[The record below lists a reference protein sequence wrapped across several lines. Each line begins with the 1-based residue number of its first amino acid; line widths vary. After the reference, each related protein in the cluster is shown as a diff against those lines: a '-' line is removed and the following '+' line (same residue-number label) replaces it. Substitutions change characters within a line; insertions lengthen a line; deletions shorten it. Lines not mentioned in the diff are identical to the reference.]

1 MVLSDTKNQKE
12 FLHKRSTKK
21 LIRSCYEQSNSS
33 DTYTKL
39 IVFIKFNRIFVAL
52 FEHAIR
58 FNLYHFSF
66 YRIVT
71 KLIYKFEQAQLIGN
85 LYLAILPTFKS
96 FVLVFE
102 HKTPQIHRLYDEL
115 VKVLR
120 TFLQHFL
127 KFESL
132 VDVEYA
138 KLLELNLKDHVRP
151 KKDIF
156 VGAATKRLLR
166 KLRKARK
173 KDIAEDFLDK
183 VKNAFVEM
191 GTYIQKK
198 FPLANSLLKKLSA
211 LDLIARGHTV
221 THRYLSDLPAYF
233 PTIISEENDD
243 AYLREIMEYQTADL
257 PSPTANKNEEVLY
270 VPLDEW
276 WAKVFETRN
285 FLF

>member
-1 MVLSDTKNQKE
+1 M
-12 FLHKRSTKK
+12 
-21 LIRSCYEQSNSS
+21 YE
-33 DTYTKL
+33 
-39 IVFIKFNRIFVAL
+39 
-52 FEHAIR
+52 
-58 FNLYHFSF
+58 
-66 YRIVT
+66 
-71 KLIYKFEQAQLIGN
+71 FEQVQLIDN

-211 LDLIARGHTV
+211 LDSIARGHTV